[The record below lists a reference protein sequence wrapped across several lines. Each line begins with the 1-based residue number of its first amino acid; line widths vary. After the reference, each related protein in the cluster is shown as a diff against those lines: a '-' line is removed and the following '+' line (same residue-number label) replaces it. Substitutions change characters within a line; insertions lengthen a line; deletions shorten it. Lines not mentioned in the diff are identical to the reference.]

1 MTSPSDKG
9 NIQKKANLTSTS
21 FNILKDECVCLNGKK
36 FFKSFEDKSTQHLT
50 KSPKSKN
57 DTINSLRK
65 KFPNDLSL
73 ETTNIRKDRY
83 GNTIEKG
90 GKHKVSFRDDIKGQ
104 LLVEMTLVDINQKS
118 IRSKNY
124 KDYTIYR
131 EARDKEGIICSGLCN
146 IF

>member
-1 MTSPSDKG
+1 MTSPLDMD
-9 NIQKKANLTSTS
+9 NIQKKPNLTSTS
-21 FNILKDECVCLNGKK
+21 FNILEDECGKK
-36 FFKSFEDKSTQHLT
+36 SYKSLEDKSTQQST
-50 KSPKSKN
+50 KSPKSKKH
-57 DTINSLRK
+57 TINSLRK
-65 KFPNDLSL
+65 KLPNDLSL
-73 ETTNIRKDRY
+73 ETTNVRKDLY
-83 GNTIEKG
+83 GNIIEKG

-131 EARDKEGIICSGLCN
+131 EASDKEGVICSGLCN